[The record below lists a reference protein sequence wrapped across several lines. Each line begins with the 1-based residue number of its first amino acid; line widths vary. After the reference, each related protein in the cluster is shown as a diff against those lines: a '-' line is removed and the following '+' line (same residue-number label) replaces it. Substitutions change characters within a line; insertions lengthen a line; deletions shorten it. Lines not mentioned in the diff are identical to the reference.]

1 MVMFD
6 KGLIASMNAKILGDG
21 EQVVVLGHSY
31 GANHTI
37 WDKIVPSLA
46 EKYRVVLFDWKV
58 PKIPSASKEPWKDEK
73 EEVVA
78 AVAEEEVVAVEEI
91 EEKEDDD
98 PFEAMIKYATYHGF
112 AEDLVYLMD
121 EIGLGSATSV
131 VFVGHSMSGMIG
143 CIASIQRP
151 HLFKKLIL
159 IGASPRYLNSEGYEG
174 GMKREAV
181 DQLLQEIE
189 SNFHGWASAFA
200 PIAVGGKDVE
210 AAAKFETTLKNMNP
224 IAALSLAKTIF
235 LGDWRDILEEVT
247 TPCTIIQTTND
258 IVVPT
263 SVGYYMQEK
272 MVKAKAEVVDLD
284 TDGHFPQLTF
294 HEQLLDVLVKALD

>member
-6 KGLIASMNAKILGDG
+6 KGLIASMTAKILGDG
-21 EQVVVLGHSY
+21 EQVVVLGHGY

-46 EKYRVVLFDWKV
+46 EKYRVLLFDWKV
-58 PKIPSASKEPWKDEK
+58 PKVPSASKGPWKDDKEK
-73 EEVVA
+73 VA
-78 AVAEEEVVAVEEI
+78 AAMVKEEVVAVEEI

-98 PFEAMIKYATYHGF
+98 PFDAMIKSATYDGF
-112 AEDLVYLMD
+112 AEDLVDLMD
-121 EIGLGSATSV
+121 EMGFGSAASV

-159 IGASPRYLNSEGYEG
+159 ICASPRYLNSEGYEG
-174 GMKREAV
+174 GMEREAV

-189 SNFHGWASAFA
+189 SNFHGWASAFV
-200 PIAVGGKDVE
+200 PIVVGGKDVE

-224 IAALSLAKTIF
+224 EAALSLAKTIF

-272 MVKAKAEVVDLD
+272 MVKPKVEVVDLD
-284 TDGHFPQLTF
+284 TDGHFPQLTD